1 MVLIHIL
8 KKNLTSVLDI
18 KYIFITQTEGN
29 NFNLLLGPLE
39 NKDVNNLVTTFI
51 SRSYKKNDIIL

>member
-1 MVLIHIL
+1 MKI
-8 KKNLTSVLDI
+8 SCDI

>member
-1 MVLIHIL
+1 M
-8 KKNLTSVLDI
+8 TSVLDI